1 MASRGRPSGE
11 STRNRRAAIPRVQ
24 NLVQVAILD
33 RRGYDRHE
41 IAARLGISEAS
52 VIKSIDEIHA
62 KYMSMAIQEKAMLI
76 EEKRAQLRELRKE
89 AWEAWERSKADGYR
103 KVTETRPGAVCPLCL
118 GEGKNQRA
126 GMRNRPCT
134 QCGGTGKLKDS
145 TRITKVRE
153 GRLPANEYLKTII
166 ETLRDEQELLGLT
179 LTSGTGTQVNII
191 SWDTL
196 LSQAKSARQ
205 LESGGTG
212 DVIESQLH
220 AIEAR
225 LTEETRGASG
235 GNGNGSSEQPI

>member
-1 MASRGRPSGE
+1 MANRGRPSGE
-11 STRNRRAAIPRVQ
+11 STRNRHAGIPRVQ

-52 VIKSIDEIHA
+52 VAKSIDEIHA
-62 KYMSMAIQEKAMLI
+62 KYMSMAVAEKAMLI

-89 AWEAWERSKADGYR
+89 AWEAWERSKADGHR
-103 KVTETRPGAVCPLCL
+103 TVTETRPGAVCPLCL

-134 QCGGTGKLKDS
+134 RCNGTGKLKDS

-179 LTSGTGTQVNII
+179 LATSSTQVNII
-191 SWDTL
+191 NWDTL

-225 LTEETRGASG
+225 LAEETRGASE
-235 GNGNGSSEQPI
+235 GNGNSTSEQPI

>member
-1 MASRGRPSGE
+1 MANRGRPSGE

-41 IAARLGISEAS
+41 IAARLGISEES

-134 QCGGTGKLKDS
+134 RCGGTGKLKDS

-179 LTSGTGTQVNII
+179 SASSSTQVNII
-191 SWDTL
+191 NWDTL

-212 DVIESQLH
+212 DVIASKLH

-225 LTEETRGASG
+225 LVEETGGKG